1 MTKSFSS
8 FKEHVDATVSQTGIC
23 RCVFQPEGRYGLEGY
38 QLGETYRFSL
48 MNDEKLYG
56 YYRVYPGGSFPDY
69 YETCSRL
76 AFGMCFEVVEETA

>member
-8 FKEHVDATVSQTGIC
+8 FKEQLDATVSQSGTC

-38 QLGETYRFSL
+38 QLGEVYRFSL
-48 MNDEKLYG
+48 MNSETPYS

-76 AFGMCFEVVEETA
+76 AFNFCFDVVEEKA